1 MPNPLDRHAP
11 STPGRERR
19 QHPRAPVD
27 WPLSIKLT
35 AGPNAGEHSAR
46 VRDVSRAGVCFYME
60 HPIPMLTALELELDL
75 PARNGVERIRGS
87 GAVVRCEP
95 IGQGVEH
102 YEIAVFLQHMEEG
115 ARAAIARYV
124 STLQTG

>member
-1 MPNPLDRHAP
+1 MPNPAESSP
-11 STPGRERR
+11 SASERR
-19 QHPRAPVD
+19 KHPRAPAD

-35 AGPNAGEHSAR
+35 AGPHAGEHAAR

-75 PARNGVERIRGS
+75 PARDGVERIRGS

-102 YEIAVFLQHMEEG
+102 YEIAVFLQHMEETS
-115 ARAAIARYV
+115 RAAIARYV
-124 STLQTG
+124 STLQPG

>member
-1 MPNPLDRHAP
+1 MPNPAESSP
-11 STPGRERR
+11 SASERR
-19 QHPRAPVD
+19 KHPRAAAN

-46 VRDVSRAGVCFYME
+46 VRDVSRAGICFYME
-60 HPIPMLTALELELDL
+60 HPIPMLTALELQLDL
-75 PARNGVERIRGS
+75 PVRDGIERVRGS

-102 YEIAVFLQHMEEG
+102 YEIAVFLQHMEES

-124 STLQTG
+124 TALQAG

>member
-1 MPNPLDRHAP
+1 MNLPESSP
-11 STPGRERR
+11 SPTPGSERR
-19 QHPRAPVD
+19 KHPRAPVD
-27 WPLSIKLT
+27 WPLSIRLT
-35 AGPNAGEHSAR
+35 EGPNAGEHSAR
-46 VRDVSRAGVCFYME
+46 VRDVSRAGVCFYMA

-75 PARNGVERIRGS
+75 PAREGVERVRGS

-102 YEIAVFLQHMEEG
+102 YEIAVFLQHMEEA

-124 STLQTG
+124 SALQT